1 KEDGA
6 EDRAS
11 GCARRPPQS
20 SEASD
25 MELLQRRYRSF
36 MPLLLP
42 LYHPLAMR
50 VASDHILR
58 KSEGK
63 IWVQTFDSSITPSLM
78 PYAAGIKV
86 NALFLPSLVPRTLSS
101 LSHTSVIGSFNNF
114 EHKLRPH

>member
-1 KEDGA
+1 
-6 EDRAS
+6 
-11 GCARRPPQS
+11 
-20 SEASD
+20 
-25 MELLQRRYRSF
+25 
-36 MPLLLP
+36 MPLLP

-58 KSEGK
+58 KSERK

-114 EHKLRPH
+114 EHKLRPHSRFSKEMCHPFAILSVLSGSSQ